1 MKKWMLMPLVA
12 AFLLSAGRGLA
23 YDRFQAGIN
32 FSMAFPQADFKDNID
47 RLGYGGSG
55 YILYHLPE
63 SPFYVGVSAG
73 LLIYGSERWSEPFS
87 STFPEVLVDARTQNY
102 IFLAHLVFRIQPQ
115 GDFRPY
121 VEGLFGL
128 NYLWT
133 VTSLH
138 DAGSWGDEEF
148 ASAVN
153 FSDSALSYGAGVGTQ
168 FTVLKALRRS
178 GERAFSMDVEV
189 GARYLTGGRAEYLKE
204 GSIFRD
210 NGDIYYDVLESATS
224 LITARLGLCFRF

>member
-1 MKKWMLMPLVA
+1 MLVPLVA
-12 AFLLSAGRGLA
+12 VLLLSAGTGLA
-23 YDRFQAGIN
+23 DERFQAGMN
-32 FSMAFPQADFKDNID
+32 FSMGFPLADFKDNID
-47 RLGYGGSG
+47 RLGFGGSG
-55 YILYHLPE
+55 YFLYHLPE
-63 SPFYVGVSAG
+63 SPFYVGLSAG
-73 LLIYGSERWSEPFS
+73 LLVYGSERWSETFS
-87 STFPEVLVDARTQNY
+87 ATFPEIMVDARTQNY
-102 IFLAHLVFRIQPQ
+102 ILLAHMVFRVQPQ

-128 NYLWT
+128 NHLWT

-138 DAGSWGDEEF
+138 DAGSWGDDEF

-153 FSDSALSYGAGVGTQ
+153 LSDTALSYGAGVGTQ

-178 GERAFSMDVEV
+178 GERAFSVDVEL

-210 NGDIYYDVLESATS
+210 DGDIYYDVLESATS